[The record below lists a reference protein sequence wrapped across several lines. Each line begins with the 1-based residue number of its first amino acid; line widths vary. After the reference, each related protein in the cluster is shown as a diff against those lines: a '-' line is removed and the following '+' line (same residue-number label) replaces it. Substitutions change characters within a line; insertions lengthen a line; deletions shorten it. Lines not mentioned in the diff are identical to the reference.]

1 MLCES
6 VHVMC
11 MLTYGGKTKV
21 GFEPSEPIF
30 PSLIIIIIMICI
42 VKTWVFLTLSS
53 WIISYETDAV

>member
-1 MLCES
+1 
-6 VHVMC
+6 

-21 GFEPSEPIF
+21 GFEPWEPIF
-30 PSLIIIIIMICI
+30 PSLIIIIMICI